1 MGIERVGGV
10 VKQYQINFENKVGR
24 DKIIIHYTA
33 SWMLPMGKRQ
43 VLYVGHEELARNVI
57 CSGLLLTGEVAI
69 QAICQVMKILPSDYQ
84 LVEVDFA
91 QPQNKQILN
100 IPDFKRFSEYLKQQ
114 DLLQCVPTHRE
125 ANGIVVDTQFV
136 KELRIG

>member
-1 MGIERVGGV
+1 
-10 VKQYQINFENKVGR
+10 VKQYQINFENKVNR

-33 SWMLPMGKRQ
+33 SWVPPTGKRQ
-43 VLYVGHEELARNVI
+43 VVYVGHEELTRDFV
-57 CSGLLLTGEVAI
+57 CSRLLLTGEVAI
-69 QAICQVMKILPSDYQ
+69 KAICQVMEILPADFQ

-100 IPDFKRFSEYLKQQ
+100 IPDFKRFSGYLKQRH
-114 DLLQCVPTHRE
+114 LLRRVPTHQE
-125 ANGIVVDTQFV
+125 ADEIVVDTQFV